1 MLELYHHGSST
12 CAAKVRFTLME
23 KGIEYRSHYVDLLK
37 GENFNPAYLKLN
49 PLAVVP
55 TIVHDGVVLT
65 ESTVICEYLED
76 AFPTPALRPVSPMDR
91 ARMRLCTT

>member
-37 GENFNPAYLKLN
+37 GENFNPA
-49 PLAVVP
+49 
-55 TIVHDGVVLT
+55 
-65 ESTVICEYLED
+65 
-76 AFPTPALRPVSPMDR
+76 DR
-91 ARMRLCTT
+91 KAHV